1 MLAIHPVDREAG
13 RLILTANQ
21 AEGARPVI
29 GISVRDWCGWT
40 QYKEALAQAA
50 DEIVRTYGARVVFL
64 PMQFPE
70 DVRAAESVAARM
82 REPYTVLPGEYTTA
96 ELLSLV
102 GNMDLM
108 IAVRL
113 HALIFAGV
121 MGVPLIGISYDPKI
135 DRFLDSIGE
144 QPAGRLDT
152 LTAPGLLAAVRE
164 KWEHR
169 RAIRQ
174 HNAALLKKQR
184 GLAARNAELA
194 IELLEK

>member
-1 MLAIHPVDREAG
+1 
-13 RLILTANQ
+13 
-21 AEGARPVI
+21 
-29 GISVRDWCGWT
+29 
-40 QYKEALAQAA
+40 
-50 DEIVRTYGARVVFL
+50 
-64 PMQFPE
+64 MQFPE

-82 REPYTVLPGEYTTA
+82 QEPYTVLPGEYTTA

-144 QPAGRLDT
+144 QPAGKLDT
-152 LTAPGLLAAVRE
+152 LTAPVLLAAVRE

-169 RAIRQ
+169 RAI
-174 HNAALLKKQR
+174 
-184 GLAARNAELA
+184 LAARNAELA